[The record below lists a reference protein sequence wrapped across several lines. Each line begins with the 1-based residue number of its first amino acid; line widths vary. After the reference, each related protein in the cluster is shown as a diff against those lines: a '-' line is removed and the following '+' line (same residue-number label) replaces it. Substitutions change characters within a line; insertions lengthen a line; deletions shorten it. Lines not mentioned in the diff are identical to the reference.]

1 MADSNPDLDLG
12 KAPGEGEGE
21 EEKKGGG
28 NLKLIIIV
36 AVVALALGAGGA
48 WFMMPAGEQPAD
60 GEVAEE
66 VADAEEAKEEPE
78 EAAPEAIYYDLEK
91 PFVANLPEH
100 HLVQVVVS
108 VMSYEQK
115 AIDQVKHHKAAISH
129 EILLLLRKQTFEELS
144 TIEAQETLRGEI
156 RDAIQGIIRRTN
168 TDPGI
173 EEAYLTDFVIQ

>member
-12 KAPGEGEGE
+12 KAPEPEGEQKG
-21 EEKKGGG
+21 GGG

-36 AVVALALGAGGA
+36 AAVALVIGAGAA
-48 WFMMPAGEQPAD
+48 WFMLPAGEGPAA
-60 GEVAEE
+60 GEAPEQVA
-66 VADAEEAKEEPE
+66 ADSEAPEPE
-78 EAAPEAIYYDLEK
+78 PEPEVPEAIYYDLDK

-108 VMSYEQK
+108 VMSYDQK

-129 EILLLLRKQTFEELS
+129 EILMLLRQQTFEVLS
-144 TIEAQETLRGEI
+144 TVEAQEILRGEI
-156 RDAIQGIIRRTN
+156 REAIQGIIRRS
-168 TDPGI
+168 DSAPGI